1 MIKTIND
8 IADWLISS
16 GALTALFIF
25 AWKYVKPWLDNKAV
39 HASTD
44 QSRVTWELLSTVA
57 DTTVTS
63 LVGNNRL
70 SGREKFA
77 EATHTV
83 ENFMAQEGVKVSKKA
98 VQSAVQASYEASP
111 LTPTV
116 QANEDKA
123 PSAMDSKNKEEKIN
137 A

>member
-16 GALTALFIF
+16 GSLTALFIF
-25 AWKYVKPWLDNKAV
+25 AWKYVKPWLDNKAN
-39 HASTD
+39 HASAD

-57 DTTVTS
+57 NTAVTS

-70 SGREKFA
+70 SGQEKFA

-83 ENFMAQEGVKVSKKA
+83 ENFMVQEGINVSKRA
-98 VQSAVQASYEASP
+98 IQSAVQASYETSP
-111 LTPTV
+111 LTPTT
-116 QANEDKA
+116 QTNEEKA
-123 PSAMDSKNKEEKIN
+123 PAVEGEK
-137 A
+137 